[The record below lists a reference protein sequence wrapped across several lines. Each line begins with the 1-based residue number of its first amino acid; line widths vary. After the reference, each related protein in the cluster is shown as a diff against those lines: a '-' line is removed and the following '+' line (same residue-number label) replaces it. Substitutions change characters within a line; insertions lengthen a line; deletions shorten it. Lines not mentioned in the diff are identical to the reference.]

1 LTDEGRGKDWRPS
14 EAEIASIRAASP
26 EDVLRYSVRRIA
38 DIGGAWCALEDGC
51 HILYDYLDR
60 KLLSLWP
67 SIAYA
72 EKFYEGGPPDVL
84 VFADFD
90 ELERSSFG
98 GDLNNYACLC
108 PDESGR
114 GPIVPIQKLRE
125 LLAFELSTRGVVVDD
140 DVHVDENNI
149 GRIMG
154 RLAMGKNPF

>member
-1 LTDEGRGKDWRPS
+1 M
-14 EAEIASIRAASP
+14 
-26 EDVLRYSVRRIA
+26 
-38 DIGGAWCALEDGC
+38 EDGC
-51 HILYDYLDR
+51 YILYDYLDR

-72 EKFYEGGPPDVL
+72 EKIYEGRPTDVL

-114 GPIVPIQKLRE
+114 GPIVPIQNLRE
-125 LLAFELSTRGVVVDD
+125 LLDFELSSRGFVVDD

-149 GRIMG
+149 GLIMG
-154 RLAMGKNPF
+154 RSAMGQKPFKP